1 MTADRSMLT
10 SPDDV
15 TTPKQR
21 RKQKRSPIERLIRW
35 GPWHYRFWREIARW
49 CYEQSLHNPAVV
61 DAALGF
67 PAHRELLQNYD
78 AIRRETLEIAL
89 SGRLPANHEIM
100 EQQRTLYEFDRKA
113 WGMLPLRGYGY
124 NYPANQNLI
133 PTLKSFLKRHPDVVS
148 AAISLFPPGKILRPH
163 KGPFK
168 GVWRFH
174 LPLYVDMLENNTTSC
189 ELMIDG
195 ITYHLQEREGFLWDD
210 TFLHSA
216 INRSEQA
223 RVVLLFD
230 VFRQDQPFWLIGMS
244 WVFLWVAQIWQY
256 LQNMRE
262 RALLR

>member
-21 RKQKRSPIERLIRW
+21 RKRKRSPIERLIRW
-35 GPWHYRFWREIARW
+35 GPWRYRFWREIARW

-148 AAISLFPPGKILRPH
+148 AAISLFQPGKILRPH

-168 GVWRFH
+168 TVWRFH

-195 ITYHLQEREGFLWDD
+195 ITYHLQEREGFL
-210 TFLHSA
+210 
-216 INRSEQA
+216 
-223 RVVLLFD
+223 
-230 VFRQDQPFWLIGMS
+230 
-244 WVFLWVAQIWQY
+244 
-256 LQNMRE
+256 
-262 RALLR
+262 

>member
-1 MTADRSMLT
+1 
-10 SPDDV
+10 
-15 TTPKQR
+15 
-21 RKQKRSPIERLIRW
+21 
-35 GPWHYRFWREIARW
+35 
-49 CYEQSLHNPAVV
+49 
-61 DAALGF
+61 
-67 PAHRELLQNYD
+67 
-78 AIRRETLEIAL
+78 LEIAL

-124 NYPANQNLI
+124 NYPANQDLI

-148 AAISLFPPGKILRPH
+148 AAVSLFPPGKILRPH

-174 LPLYVDMLENNTTSC
+174 LPLYVETLENKTTSC

-195 ITYHLQEREGFLWDD
+195 VTYYLQEGEGFLWDD

-216 INRSEQA
+216 VNRSEQP

-230 VFRQDQPFWLIGMS
+230 VFRHDQPFWLVGMS
-244 WVFLWVAQIWQY
+244 WVFLWVAQIWQH